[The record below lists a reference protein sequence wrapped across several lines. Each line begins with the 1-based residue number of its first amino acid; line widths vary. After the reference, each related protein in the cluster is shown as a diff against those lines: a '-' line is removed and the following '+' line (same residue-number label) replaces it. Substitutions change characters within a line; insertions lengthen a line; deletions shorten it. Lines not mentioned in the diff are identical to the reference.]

1 MEVFPVRVL
10 AIDQSS
16 VKTGYAIFENSD
28 LTAYSIID
36 LTYEKDLSKRFHL
49 MCTKLHEL
57 ITNLEVEFIVFE
69 DVNMQTNVSTLA
81 TLARIQGAIIQSILF
96 SRNPYKI
103 YKPSSWR
110 KILGFNQGR
119 GIARKELKQQA
130 LDYVKTKYNIET
142 KEDIAEAIC
151 IGSAF
156 LIENG
161 GININVK

>member
-1 MEVFPVRVL
+1 
-10 AIDQSS
+10 
-16 VKTGYAIFENSD
+16 
-28 LTAYSIID
+28 
-36 LTYEKDLSKRFHL
+36 
-49 MCTKLHEL
+49 MCKKLHEL
-57 ITNLEVEFIVFE
+57 IVRSKADFIAFE
-69 DVNMQTNVSTLA
+69 DVSLQTNVSTLA

-96 SRNPYKI
+96 SKNPYKI

-110 KILGFNQGR
+110 KVLGFNQGR

-130 LDYVKTKYNIET
+130 LDYVKTKYSIET

-161 GININVK
+161 GIVIHGK

>member
-1 MEVFPVRVL
+1 MLSIKIL

-16 VKTGYAIFENSD
+16 VKSGFAFFENSNLATYGIVD
-28 LTAYSIID
+28 LTC
-36 LTYEKDLSKRFHL
+36 EKDLIKRFQL

-57 ITNLEVEFIVFE
+57 IISSKVDFIIFE
-69 DVNMQTNVSTLA
+69 DVSLQTNVSTLA

-96 SRNPYKI
+96 SKNPYKI
-103 YKPSSWR
+103 YKSSSWR
-110 KILGFNQGR
+110 KVLGFNQGR

-151 IGSAF
+151 IGTAF

-161 GININVK
+161 GMNINVK